1 MAQVKTTTK
10 VLSYKELISK
20 SEKEIQLEELDLKVQ
35 EAKSSLEVTIA
46 TTKRDLA
53 QAKQSLARYQAS
65 IPYNVKYEME
75 AYENVVALENGLA
88 FAEKV
93 LAERF

>member
-1 MAQVKTTTK
+1 MAQKTQK
-10 VLSYKELISK
+10 ALSYKELISK
-20 SEKEIQLEELDLKVQ
+20 SEKEILLEELDLKVQ

-65 IPYNVKYEME
+65 IPYNVKHEME

>member
-1 MAQVKTTTK
+1 
-10 VLSYKELISK
+10 
-20 SEKEIQLEELDLKVQ
+20 
-35 EAKSSLEVTIA
+35 LEVTIA

-53 QAKQSLARYQAS
+53 QAKQTLSRYQAA
-65 IPYNVKYEME
+65 IPYNVKAEME
-75 AYENVVALENGLA
+75 AHEEVLALEAGLA

>member
-1 MAQVKTTTK
+1 M
-10 VLSYKELISK
+10 
-20 SEKEIQLEELDLKVQ
+20 DLRVQ

-53 QAKQSLARYQAS
+53 QAKQVLSRRQSA
-65 IPYNVKYEME
+65 IPYSISNEME
-75 AYENVVALENGLA
+75 AHEAVVALENGLA